1 MVFREG
7 SIASSVPRT
16 AVQRL
21 LELLAESLRE
31 GDDRLAG
38 GGRDFSRTLIE
49 LVDDAVETL
58 ESNEDRD
65 ISQDDLADVRRMVDV
80 LNEHYE
86 KG

>member
-21 LELLAESLRE
+21 LELLAKSLRQC
-31 GDDRLAG
+31 DDRLAG
-38 GGRDFSRTLIE
+38 GGRDFSRMLIE

-58 ESNEDRD
+58 DANENRD
-65 ISQDDLADVRRMVDV
+65 ISQDDLADVRRMVDA
-80 LNEHYE
+80 LNECYE